1 MEFNLNSVEEIRSIC
16 KDYEKYDGVYVGED
30 QDWNMSLT
38 EVYQDYI
45 YVKVFLDRGTRNT
58 YFYTDGRIEETYMHY

>member
-1 MEFNLNSVEEIRSIC
+1 MEFDLSSIDKIRSIC

-30 QDWNMSLT
+30 LEGNMSLT
-38 EVYQDYI
+38 EVYQEYI

-58 YFYTDGRIEETYMHY
+58 YFYTDGRIEETYTHY